1 MRTNKWT
8 VTEQTKRKNGFISLA
23 FDSLRVICTHSIH
36 RVRSLKI
43 NHWNLWCLPLFDDRF
58 VALFSLDFFL
68 SRLFAA
74 CDCNGHARRCRFN
87 MELYKLSG
95 RVSGGVC
102 LNCRHA
108 TTGRHCHYCKE
119 GYYRDPTKSIG
130 HRKVCKRKY
139 LTVYLN
145 PSQRPIHW
153 EWKPWRFCS
162 EAIHYRFSPQQIA
175 IDRFAFF
182 SSYACHLNCM
192 HCVAV
197 FWESKIQ

>member
-1 MRTNKWT
+1 MFTFYLIL
-8 VTEQTKRKNGFISLA
+8 GFSLA
-23 FDSLRVICTHSIH
+23 FFL
-36 RVRSLKI
+36 
-43 NHWNLWCLPLFDDRF
+43 
-58 VALFSLDFFL
+58 FL
-68 SRLFAA
+68 SFHLFAA

-119 GYYRDPTKSIG
+119 GYYRDPSKSIG

-139 LTVYLN
+139 QPRILN
-145 PSQRPIHW
+145 IDPIHT
-153 EWKPWRFCS
+153 EWKSWRFCS

-175 IDRFAFF
+175 IDRFFF
-182 SSYACHLNCM
+182 RSLFLLLFNALCSCLS
-192 HCVAV
+192 
-197 FWESKIQ
+197 ETLISIK